1 MAEPKGKSVAEKYA
15 EDLAKKTYLSD
26 PEGASY
32 VHMSVPTFREW
43 SKRIGARRKLGEG
56 RGGKILNVRAIID
69 KAIMEGKNEYK

>member
-1 MAEPKGKSVAEKYA
+1 MTEPKGKSVAEKYA

-43 SKRIGARRKLGEG
+43 SKRIGARRRVGT
-56 RGGKILNVRAIID
+56 GKILNIREIID
-69 KAIMEGKNEYK
+69 EAILNGGIQ

>member
-1 MAEPKGKSVAEKYA
+1 MTEPKGKSVAEKYA

-43 SKRIGARRKLGEG
+43 SKRIGARRKVGSG
-56 RGGKILNVRAIID
+56 RTGKILIVRKIVD
-69 KAIMEGKNEYK
+69 EAIMKGDT